1 MCVTLHWA
9 TKRFQYVKTDTGTAV
24 VVAADVEVAVAD
36 VVPDA
41 DAVVINVQ
49 QSCKILLKYSVA
61 RGIARNLIWEI
72 YVLTSHSN
80 FKTC

>member
-41 DAVVINVQ
+41 DAVVINV
-49 QSCKILLKYSVA
+49 
-61 RGIARNLIWEI
+61 
-72 YVLTSHSN
+72 
-80 FKTC
+80 